1 MVTIRFY
8 TNVVTIFNSF
18 NEQTQSAK
26 LAQSKQLICDTLT
39 PQVLYIFIEL
49 YFVSLVAYGVCCLDI
64 ILKVKKGKMF
74 W

>member
-1 MVTIRFY
+1 MKTNAGSAVELVTIRFY

-49 YFVSLVAYGVCCLDI
+49 YFVSIGCLWC
-64 ILKVKKGKMF
+64 LLS
-74 W
+74 